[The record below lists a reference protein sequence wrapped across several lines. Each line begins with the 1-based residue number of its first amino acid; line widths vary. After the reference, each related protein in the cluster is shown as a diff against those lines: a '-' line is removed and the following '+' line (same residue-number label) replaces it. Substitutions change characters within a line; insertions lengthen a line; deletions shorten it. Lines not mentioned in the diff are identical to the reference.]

1 MNNQEQQ
8 VKKTKGIGVILGL
21 SFLINTAATFYMCY
35 SVYLLNGIENKIR
48 YLFISILIVL
58 WIGFS
63 LGFLRSFHKKNSK
76 YYITAPI
83 ILIYSILLFIGGNY
97 FLRAYQIL
105 DNMTTSGTVYSSS
118 IVVLSGDKA
127 SDINDVKKST
137 IGILEDESN
146 VISNQMALST
156 ITKEKLTGQVK
167 KYDNYVALIKA
178 LYEKEVEVAFLPTNY
193 GILFQNFDGEDFSNI
208 EEEVK
213 TIYTTKKEVADKKT
227 TIKGSSLDKP
237 FTLLIMGVD
246 SENEALSGSSFNGDS
261 LMVITFNPT
270 TLSTTIL
277 SIPRDSYVPIMC
289 FQNQRKNKITHAAAY
304 GEDCMIDTIENF
316 TGITIDYYV
325 KINFKGVVNL
335 VNALG
340 GVEIDVPYAFC
351 EQDSNR
357 NFGNSTIY
365 VEKGL
370 QVLDGEQALAYA
382 RNRHPWPQYCSA
394 KYSNYYS
401 DDFLRGQ
408 HQQEIIRALLNKLKD
423 INNINTIY
431 SLLETIS
438 KSVQMNMSNSQVL
451 SLYNIAKDILTKSS
465 SGESMEDLLSMQRL
479 YLSGSDAYIY
489 DPVYKQ
495 TLYNFVLNTNSVAA
509 ISNAM
514 KVNLGLT
521 APTLE
526 KDFYFAIN
534 EPYEEV
540 VIGKN
545 VKASTSITQLPSF
558 IAKTESQA
566 KQLASSLGIKVS
578 FQYVK
583 SETGK
588 GTVTKQSYPAGTD
601 VDSIS
606 SIVLTITEKEKTDSS
621 TTDDKD
627 AANEKEG
634 VTIE

>member
-627 AANEKEG
+627 AANEKED

>member
-213 TIYTTKKEVADKKT
+213 TIHTTKKEVADKKT

-246 SENEALSGSSFNGDS
+246 SENENLSGSSFNGDS